1 MTIELKP
8 CPFCGG
14 QDLFIERLD
23 YSSAFVQC
31 DSEVSPGCACMARG
45 PVGGQDDDGEDV
57 PGAESAAREWN
68 RRADHQT
75 VTQMQARVA
84 ELEGALASEREA
96 CAVVCDEMAEHWAA
110 YKDSALLNG
119 DVDLSNA
126 ASGEPRAARAIAAL
140 IRGRE

>member
-14 QDLFIERLD
+14 KDLFIERLD

-57 PGAESAAREWN
+57 PGAESAARGWN
-68 RRADHQT
+68 RRAELADA
-75 VTQMQARVA
+75 QAEIAR
-84 ELEGALASEREA
+84 LRGALEKIVEFGGMWSHKVASE
-96 CAVVCDEMAEHWAA
+96 
-110 YKDSALLNG
+110 ALEQ
-119 DVDLSNA
+119 VK
-126 ASGEPRAARAIAAL
+126 
-140 IRGRE
+140 